1 MTIRNKKYNLLN
13 YFIDDQTFIK
23 DEKSLAARKAYVAKC
38 ESFFKTLKNKPTKDN
53 SVKTDYF
60 VNCRSCKQY
69 IKGDFRSNSDNRY
82 CQNCL

>member
-1 MTIRNKKYNLLN
+1 MLKEIRINKKP
-13 YFIDDQTFIK
+13 TIK
-23 DEKSLAARKAYVAKC
+23 V
-38 ESFFKTLKNKPTKDN
+38 NKDN
-53 SVKTDYF
+53 SKENDYF

>member
-1 MTIRNKKYNLLN
+1 MSNKNNINKKP
-13 YFIDDQTFIK
+13 TIK
-23 DEKSLAARKAYVAKC
+23 V
-38 ESFFKTLKNKPTKDN
+38 NKDN
-53 SVKTDYF
+53 KYFKKYFKKTSTKTDYF

>member
-1 MTIRNKKYNLLN
+1 MSKSNIKNNLFN
-13 YFIDDQTFIK
+13 YFASDHKDLSKQYIK
-23 DEKSLAARKAYVAKC
+23 KC
-38 ESFFKTLKNKPTKDN
+38 ETFFKTLKNKPTKDN